1 MLLPF
6 PANPDKAADDSVE
19 GLVLLGGEPT
29 VENLTAAYSRGIF
42 PWPVEGWPVLPW
54 FCPPR
59 RGILRLERL
68 HVGRSLARAQRQS
81 PWRISFNEA
90 FEQVMRA
97 CQQQPRPEQA
107 GTWITPQLVRGYVA
121 LHRAGRAHS
130 VEVWDGTEL
139 VGGVYGVA
147 VRGVFAGESMF
158 HTRPNASKLA
168 LLALIESLRRQGATL
183 LDIQQLTPHLA
194 ALGAEEVS
202 RREFLRLLQLEQAAG
217 RELRFGPELRPA
229 ITP

>member
-6 PANPDKAADDSVE
+6 PDNPDKAADDSVE

-68 HVGRSLARAQRQS
+68 HVGRSLARALRQS

-90 FEQVMRA
+90 FEQVMHA
-97 CQQQPRPEQA
+97 CRQQLRPEQA
-107 GTWITPQLVRGYVA
+107 GTWITPQLIRGYVA

-130 VEVWDGTEL
+130 VEVWDGAEL
-139 VGGVYGVA
+139 VGGLYGVA

-202 RREFLRLLQLEQAAG
+202 RREFLKLLKQEQAAD
-217 RELRFGPELRPA
+217 RHLHFGPNPA
-229 ITP
+229 PSRTP

>member
-6 PANPDKAADDSVE
+6 PANPDAAADDSLD
-19 GLVLLGGEPT
+19 GLVLAGGAPT
-29 VENLTAAYSRGIF
+29 VENLVAAYSRGIF
-42 PWPVEGWPVLPW
+42 PWPVPGWPVLPW

-59 RGILRLERL
+59 RGILWLERL
-68 HVGRSLARAQRQS
+68 HVGRSLARARRHS
-81 PWRISFNEA
+81 TWRISFNEA

-97 CQQQPRPEQA
+97 CQQQPRPGQD
-107 GTWITPQLVRGYVA
+107 GTWITPQLLRGYTA
-121 LHRAGRAHS
+121 LHQAGYAHS

-139 VGGVYGVA
+139 VGGLYGVA

-158 HTRPNASKLA
+158 HHRPNASKLA
-168 LLALIESLRRQGATL
+168 LLALADALRQQGARL

-202 RREFLRLLQLEQAAG
+202 RREFLALLAQEQAAG
-217 RELRFGPELRPA
+217 RTLRFGP
-229 ITP
+229 

>member
-6 PANPDKAADDSVE
+6 PSDPDSAADDTLE
-19 GLVLLGGEPT
+19 GLVLAGGQPT
-29 VENLTAAYSRGIF
+29 VENLVAAYSRGIF
-42 PWPVEGWPVLPW
+42 PWPVPEWPVLPW

-68 HVGRSLARAQRQS
+68 HVGRTLARVQRQS
-81 PWRISFNEA
+81 SWRISFNEA
-90 FEQVMRA
+90 FEAVIGA
-97 CQQQPRPEQA
+97 CRQQPRPGQP

-121 LHRAGRAHS
+121 LHRAGYAHS
-130 VEVWDGTEL
+130 VEVWDGPTL
-139 VGGVYGVA
+139 VGGLYGVA

-158 HTRPNASKLA
+158 HSRPNASKLA
-168 LLALIESLRRQGATL
+168 LLALAGHLRGQGTGL

-202 RREFLRLLQLEQAAG
+202 RRAFLHLLAGEQAAG
-217 RELRFGPELRPA
+217 RTLLFPPPPETR
-229 ITP
+229 